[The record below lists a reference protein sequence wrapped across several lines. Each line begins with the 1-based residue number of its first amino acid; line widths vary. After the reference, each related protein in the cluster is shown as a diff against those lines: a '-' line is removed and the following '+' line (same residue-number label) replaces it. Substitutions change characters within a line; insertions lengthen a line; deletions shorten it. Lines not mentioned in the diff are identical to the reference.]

1 MAASIALASCSNEE
15 VVELNN
21 GNAIDFRASMG
32 DATRATET
40 VLENLNEFNVTA
52 LMGADNY
59 FTNILFEK
67 DGSSFKS
74 KTEYLWPGTNTLDF
88 YAYAPISVKDLVTI
102 NGTTQTIAGFAP
114 AATVADQIDLIT
126 AYNTGSKANEASGVP
141 LEFKHAL
148 CQIDIKAFTNSEVYY
163 FDVKGVKISTVN
175 SKGTLNMNESRINWS
190 YDNDEAT
197 SKTAKGD
204 YVINYDNAI
213 RLTKE
218 VAGIAA
224 TEAANAK
231 IMILPQQLT
240 KWDHKGDENNA
251 NNGAYLA
258 VLLKITTKEGL
269 QIYPKKGTVTEGVND
284 YAWACVPIDTKWEA
298 GFRYTYTLDFSKGAG
313 QVPPTDPEIPGDDI
327 LGGPITFTAKVAAWE
342 DPTNTEIDMNGSKV
356 K

>member
-59 FTNILFEK
+59 FTNILFKK

-74 KTEYLWPGTNTLDF
+74 TTEYLWPGTNTLDF
-88 YAYAPISVKDLVTI
+88 YAYAPVSVKDLVTI

-114 AATVADQIDLIT
+114 DATVANQIDLIT
-126 AYNTGSKANEASGVP
+126 AYNTGSKKDNEAAGVS
-141 LEFKHAL
+141 LVFKHAL
-148 CQIDIKAFTNSEVYY
+148 CQIDIKAFTNSEVYD

-175 SKGTLNMNESRINWS
+175 SKGTLNMNEGGINWT
-190 YDNDEAT
+190 YDPSDAT
-197 SKTAKGD
+197 LKGD

-213 RLTKE
+213 RLTNQAKC
-218 VAGIAA
+218 IAA

-240 KWDHKGDENNA
+240 KWEHKTDVKNDNK
-251 NNGAYLA
+251 GAYLA

-269 QIYPKKGTVTEGVND
+269 QVYPKKDTVTEGVAD

-327 LGGPITFTAKVAAWE
+327 LGGPITFTATVDAWKE
-342 DPTNTEIDMNGSKV
+342 STNTEIDMNGSKV

>member
-32 DATRATET
+32 DDTRATET
-40 VLENLNEFNVTA
+40 VLGNLAEFNVTA

-59 FTNILFEK
+59 FTNILFKK

-74 KTEYLWPGTNTLDF
+74 DTEYLWPGTNTLDF
-88 YAYAPISVKDLVTI
+88 YAYAPTSLSNLVTI
-102 NGTTQTIAGFAP
+102 DGTTQTIAGFSP
-114 AATVADQIDLIT
+114 ATTVADQIDLIT
-126 AYNTGSKANEASGVP
+126 AYNTGSKADEATGVS
-141 LEFKHAL
+141 LVFKHAL
-148 CQIDIKAFTNSEVYY
+148 CQIDIKAFTNSEVYN

-175 SKGTLNMNESRINWS
+175 SKGSLNMNKGGINWS
-190 YDNDEAT
+190 YDTSDAT
-197 SKTAKGD
+197 LKGD
-204 YVINYDNAI
+204 YEINLANEI
-213 RLTKE
+213 RLTNQ
-218 VAGIAA
+218 ATGIAA
-224 TEAANAK
+224 TEADDAK

-240 KWDHKGDENNA
+240 KWEHKTDANNS
-251 NNGAYLA
+251 NNGAFLA

-269 QIYPKKGTVTEGVND
+269 QVYPKKGTVTEGATD

-298 GFRYTYTLDFSKGAG
+298 GYRYTYTLDFSKGAG

-327 LGGPITFTAKVAAWE
+327 LGGPITFTATVDAWKNA
-342 DPTNTEIDMNGSKV
+342 DDTEIDMKGSQV